1 MIIKTRAKT
10 ALCTV
15 NRGRKILS
23 WAIFIPAASSSGPKF
38 FGSFFQKRPKLFAC
52 LVFAGLSSQAQ
63 ALSPDQM
70 QKIDEAARAALQA
83 TGVPG
88 ASVAIVQGGRI
99 VAERAYGLASLDSKR
114 ALTPAMILPIG
125 SVSKQFT
132 ASVIL
137 LLVQEGRLSLDDKVS
152 KYLPELT
159 QADDITVRMLLE
171 HVSGYQDDQPEDYSV
186 PQSAIPRTPQS
197 LADEWGRKP
206 LDFPPGTQWQYSNT
220 GFTIAALIAQKAG
233 GKPFFAQLQDGIL
246 NPLHLA
252 SAIDFDALGLPK
264 GAPVGYEQYALE
276 LPHPGVPSAPGWS
289 FGAGELAMTA
299 HDLATWDISILNR
312 SLLTPA
318 SYDAMETEGRLKNG
332 HGTGYGLGVFLG
344 SHGTH
349 RFIEHSGEEVGFV
362 SENLLYPAERDAV
375 VVLTN
380 QDASRAAS
388 IIGRSV
394 SQIAFGIDAA
404 ATADPKADQV
414 LAICAGLAE
423 GKLDRGLFNDAANS
437 YFTPDAIKAYQ
448 ASLQSLGMPLA
459 IHERLN
465 ELRGGMKFRVY
476 SLDFAK
482 RTVTVTVYEEP
493 DGKLDQFLIFA

>member
-1 MIIKTRAKT
+1 MSIRSRAKT
-10 ALCTV
+10 ASCSTFQ
-15 NRGRKILS
+15 GRKTPPWHFFPKKSTVAFLFTAALASPACALDPTQLQRID
-23 WAIFIPAASSSGPKF
+23 AAAS
-38 FGSFFQKRPKLFAC
+38 
-52 LVFAGLSSQAQ
+52 
-63 ALSPDQM
+63 
-70 QKIDEAARAALQA
+70 AALAA

-99 VAERAYGLASLDSKR
+99 VAERAYGFASLDPKR
-114 ALTPAMILPIG
+114 SLTPSMIMPIG

-137 LLVQEGRLSLDDKVS
+137 LLVQDGRLSLDDKVA

-159 QADDITVRMLLE
+159 QANDITVRMLLE

-186 PQSAIPRTPQS
+186 PQSAVPRTPQS

-233 GKPFFAQLQDGIL
+233 GRPFFAQLRDGIL
-246 NPLHLA
+246 APLHLD

-276 LPHPGVPSAPGWS
+276 APHPGTPSAPGWS

-299 HDLATWDISILNR
+299 HDLAAWDISILNR
-312 SLLTPA
+312 SLLKPA
-318 SYDAMETEGRLKNG
+318 SYDAMETEAHLRNG
-332 HGTGYGLGVFLG
+332 HGTGYGLGVFVG
-344 SHGTH
+344 SHGSH

-362 SENLLYPAERDAV
+362 SENLLYPDEHDAV

-388 IIGRSV
+388 IIGRAV
-394 SQIAFGIDAA
+394 SRIAFGIDAA
-404 ATADPKADQV
+404 AGADPQARQV

-423 GKLDRGLFNDAANS
+423 GKLDRSLFNDAANA
-437 YFTPDAIKAYQ
+437 YFTPAAIAAYR

-459 IHERLN
+459 IHERVK
-465 ELRGGMKFRVY
+465 ELRGGMTFRAY
-476 SLDFAK
+476 SLDFAR

-493 DGKLDQFLIFA
+493 DGKLDQFLIVA